1 MIKTKKTY
9 WNGLFMLA
17 WSTLGAWF
25 FGLPYALTHAWV
37 VPATFFI
44 LGVGVIVILLHL
56 ILAEVSLS
64 LPGHKT
70 FVGMWRALFP
80 HHLAQIT
87 SVASIVNFF
96 IGTLAYIILGWG
108 FLSTL
113 LGSMWVH
120 LHIAWFVLIYTIIV
134 GIGSWKS
141 LQSISK
147 RDNLIV
153 IILMIWIVIIIFGAV
168 LVWWDISSIP
178 TSRQNSFPLY
188 GISLFA
194 LTSIN
199 AIPLLY
205 ESTGKD
211 ANKVRSVIV
220 SSGVIVTLLALGFA
234 MAVAS
239 ISGVNTS
246 QDATHGL
253 YTFGWPVLGLI
264 GSIVGLAA
272 IVTSHFPVAEHL
284 KLILTQD
291 WKLQP
296 LMSRCLITIFPCL
309 IYLYFDPSIMQV
321 LGITGSLLGGI
332 LFILVALMNIRLHS
346 TQQKVEIISMVDNDL
361 VLSYILLVLCGIWV
375 LYQIITLY

>member
-9 WNGLFMLA
+9 WNGVFMLVG
-17 WSTLGAWF
+17 STLGAWF
-25 FGLPYALTHAWV
+25 FGLPYALTHAGV
-37 VPATFFI
+37 IPAIFFI
-44 LGVGVIVILLHL
+44 LGVGIIVILLHL

-80 HHLAQIT
+80 HHLAQVT

-96 IGTLAYIILGWG
+96 IGTLAYIILGWW

-113 LGSMWVH
+113 LGAIWIH
-120 LHIAWFVLIYTIIV
+120 LHTVWFVLIYTVII
-134 GIGSWKS
+134 GIWSWRS

-153 IILMIWIVIIIFGAV
+153 VVLILWIIAIILWAI

-194 LTSIN
+194 LTCIN
-199 AIPLLY
+199 AVPLLY

-239 ISGVNTS
+239 LSGVNTS

-253 YTFGWPVLGLI
+253 YAFGWSVFGLI
-264 GSIVGLAA
+264 GSIVGLTA
-272 IVTSHFPVAEHL
+272 IVTSHLPVAEHL
-284 KLILTQD
+284 KLIFIQD

-296 LMSRCLITIFPCL
+296 LMARCIITIFPCL

-321 LGITGSLLGGI
+321 LGISGSLLGGI

-346 TQQKVEIISMVDNDL
+346 TQQKVDIINMLDNDL
-361 VLSYILLVLCGIWV
+361 VLSYILLILCGIWV